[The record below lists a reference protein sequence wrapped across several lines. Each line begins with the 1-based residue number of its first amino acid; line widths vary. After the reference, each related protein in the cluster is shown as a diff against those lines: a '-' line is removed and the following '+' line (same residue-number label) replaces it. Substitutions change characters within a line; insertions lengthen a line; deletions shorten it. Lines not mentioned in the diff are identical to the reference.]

1 MKGILIFLI
10 IISCLYIFTKQ
21 NSAKTEMILKSA
33 KLSTFDGLWLS
44 YIEGIATG
52 VIIMLIIS

>member
-10 IISCLYIFTKQ
+10 IMSCLYILTKQ
-21 NSAKTEMILKSA
+21 NSDKTDMILKSV

-52 VIIMLIIS
+52 GIIMLIIS